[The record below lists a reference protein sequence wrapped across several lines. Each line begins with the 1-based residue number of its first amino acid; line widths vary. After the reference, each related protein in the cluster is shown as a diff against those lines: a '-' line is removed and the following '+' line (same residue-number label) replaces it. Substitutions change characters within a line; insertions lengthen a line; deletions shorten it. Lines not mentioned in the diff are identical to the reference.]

1 MSFLFFSIEKEKLYL
16 RKRARAGDNSEITP
30 DFLQFMVMQ

>member
-16 RKRARAGDNSEITP
+16 RKRARADDHSVKPRARKTEVGKS
-30 DFLQFMVMQ
+30 